1 MSSSSRK
8 TRDDDGINGT
18 VLIKVVLV
26 HDNVVF
32 GGGRSR
38 YGAHV
43 VSSEARKTREENERV
58 VVVSDQ
64 ERKRRLKYD

>member
-1 MSSSSRK
+1 MSSSSQK
-8 TRDDDGINGT
+8 TRDDDGIGT
-18 VLIKVVLV
+18 VLKVVLV
-26 HDNVVF
+26 HDVVF

-58 VVVSDQ
+58 KVVVVSDQ

>member
-1 MSSSSRK
+1 MSSSSQK
-8 TRDDDGINGT
+8 TRDDDGIGT
-18 VLIKVVLV
+18 VLKVVLV
-26 HDNVVF
+26 HDVVF

-58 VVVSDQ
+58 KVVVSDQ

>member
-18 VLIKVVLV
+18 VLKVVLV

-38 YGAHV
+38 YGGARV
-43 VSSEARKTREENERV
+43 VSLEARKTTREENERV
-58 VVVSDQ
+58 VVVSD
-64 ERKRRLKYD
+64 L

>member
-1 MSSSSRK
+1 
-8 TRDDDGINGT
+8 
-18 VLIKVVLV
+18 
-26 HDNVVF
+26 

-58 VVVSDQ
+58 KVVVSDQ